1 MHHLVCLM
9 TRYREAALLALGWL
23 LLAVIVGVA
32 AWVGFNQ

>member
-1 MHHLVCLM
+1 M
-9 TRYREAALLALGWL
+9 TRLAYLADAALLALGWL